1 MYTLKS
7 LPTFDAW
14 LASLSDP
21 LVHSTIIKRLK
32 RVELGLI
39 GEMRFLGDGVCE
51 LKIALGAGW
60 RVYYTQHGKNII
72 FLLIGGSKR
81 TQQRDIER
89 AKQLAAS
96 IVFESHEES
105 SNGKNTD
112 SESTKNK
119 GKRNS

>member
-7 LPTFDAW
+7 LPTFDTW
-14 LASLSDP
+14 LASVPDP
-21 LVHSTIIKRLK
+21 LVHSTILKRLK
-32 RVELGLI
+32 RVELGL
-39 GEMRFLGDGVCE
+39 LGDMRSVGEGVCE

-89 AKQLAAS
+89 AKLLAAS
-96 IVFESHEES
+96 IVFDNQEKSK
-105 SNGKNTD
+105 NGKNTD
-112 SESTKNK
+112 SKSSKNK
-119 GKRNS
+119 GK